1 MIRLKHKIPTIGLA
15 LGSGDARGLAHI
27 GVLKA
32 LKEASIPI
40 DMIAGTSM
48 GAIVGAC
55 FAKDGEI
62 DAIDKL
68 ALKMH
73 WRQLARLLDPKLNFL
88 KQGLV
93 GGTKIQEH
101 LYSLIGDIEF
111 KDLKIPL
118 AVVATDINT
127 GEEIVI
133 REGSVIEAVRASISL
148 PGIFIPVRLKGRCL
162 VDGALTS
169 PVPVDILS
177 DMGAEFIIA
186 VNVLADP
193 RKRIIACSEPN
204 NVPQIPNML
213 NALLQSLYIMEYEI
227 TKPKITKADIVI
239 NPDVSKM
246 EAFEFHKKQ
255 EAIVAGY
262 NAATDALPEL
272 HRLLRKR

>member
-1 MIRLKHKIPTIGLA
+1 MKFFRQTTTKVGLA
-15 LGSGDARGLAHI
+15 LGSGVARGLAHI

-32 LKEASIPI
+32 LKEASIPV

-48 GAIVGAC
+48 GAMVGAC

-62 DAIDKL
+62 DAIEVL

-73 WRQLARLLDPKLNFL
+73 WRQLTRLLDPKLNFF
-88 KQGLV
+88 KKGLV
-93 GGTKIQEH
+93 HGKKIEEQ
-101 LYSLIGDIEF
+101 LFSLIGDIEF
-111 KDLKIPL
+111 QDLKIPL

-127 GEEIVI
+127 GEEVVI

-148 PGIFIPVRLKGRCL
+148 PGIFMPVRCGGRCL
-162 VDGALTS
+162 VDGSLTN

-177 DMGAEFIIA
+177 DMGAKFIIA
-186 VNVLADP
+186 VNVL
-193 RKRIIACSEPN
+193 SEPQKRKAASVDPN
-204 NVPQIPNML
+204 SVPQIPNML
-213 NALLQSLYIMEYEI
+213 NALLQSLYIMVYEI
-227 TKPKITKADIVI
+227 AKPKIIKADIVI

-262 NAATDALPEL
+262 NATRDALPEIR
-272 HRLLRKR
+272 RLLRK